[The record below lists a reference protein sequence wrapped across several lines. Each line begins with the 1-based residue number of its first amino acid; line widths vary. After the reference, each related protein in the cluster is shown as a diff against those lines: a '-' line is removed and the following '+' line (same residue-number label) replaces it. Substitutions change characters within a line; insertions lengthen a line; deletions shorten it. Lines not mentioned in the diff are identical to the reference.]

1 MPSNPAERHN
11 VGKFVRQFFTNWSES
26 NDPFA
31 KKLALTVRNR
41 AIAFGHRVLHF
52 IADADFDRGLR
63 DRLAGGVGF
72 DVHSIS
78 DSLKG
83 GPIQPDRLL
92 HQ

>member
-41 AIAFGHRVLHF
+41 AIAFGSL
-52 IADADFDRGLR
+52 RGCCGHPG
-63 DRLAGGVGF
+63 APGC
-72 DVHSIS
+72 
-78 DSLKG
+78 
-83 GPIQPDRLL
+83 
-92 HQ
+92 